1 MKYSG
6 SWTRRKTVHEVSVAL
21 AMVDELRKIAE
32 NNGAHKIL
40 NVRLKIGRMSGIVT
54 DSLKF
59 AFDAVKLE
67 HPFLSSAEI
76 MIEEVPLIYKC
87 NECGRSFDTDSLYFP
102 ACPDCDS
109 YNLNIVSG
117 EEQHIEK
124 VELEI

>member
-1 MKYSG
+1 M
-6 SWTRRKTVHEVSVAL
+6 HEVSVAL

-32 NNGAHKIL
+32 NNNAHRIL
-40 NVRLKIGRMSGIVT
+40 NVRLRIGRMSGIVT

-76 MIEEVPLIYKC
+76 AIEEVPMVYKC
-87 NECGRSFDTDSLYFP
+87 NECNRTFDTDTLYFP
-102 ACPDCDS
+102 SCPACDS
-109 YNLNIVSG
+109 YNLTIVSG

-124 VELEI
+124 VELEV